1 MLESHNKG
9 QNKNKKTN
17 GRKQMEHNPT
27 YDVQSV
33 NVNKAVF
40 YV

>member
-9 QNKNKKTN
+9 QNKNTN
-17 GRKQMEHNPT
+17 ERKQMDPT
-27 YDVQSV
+27 YGVQSV

>member
-1 MLESHNKG
+1 MLESHYKR
-9 QNKNKKTN
+9 QNKNTN
-17 GRKQMEHNPT
+17 KRKQMEHNPT

>member
-9 QNKNKKTN
+9 QNKNTN

-27 YDVQSV
+27 YGVQSV
-33 NVNKAVF
+33 NVNKAVL